1 MKYKSFSDLHRAN
14 STCMICYSLLVII
27 LVACYL
33 IEVIKGSRSI
43 AYFAVFTALAVVPY
57 IICQILFQKQKE
69 SETLKYLIAAGF
81 GIFYLFVIFTTISP
95 VAYVYA
101 IMLAVSLLCYNN
113 NKLIFWYMTA
123 ATIGNIIQVAFLGIN
138 HEISSSDLP
147 NVEIRIFSLI
157 LFTLF
162 LTVSTMVSNAIN
174 KSHLAATNQE
184 KERTSELMNHI
195 LEVADQMSDYIE
207 EVSEKMNELSETAT
221 KTTNSMQEVNQGT
234 VDTVDSIQMQMEKT
248 TEIQQ
253 AIQQVES
260 SSDSITE
267 NISATKEEIHN
278 SKANIDAL
286 IHHVALSNQAN
297 ASVSKELSELSS
309 YTDQMH
315 SIIEL
320 INNVT
325 TQTSLLSLNASI
337 EAARAGEAGRGF
349 AVVASEISN
358 LATQTNDATVSITEL
373 INSISKELSEVVE
386 VIEEMIENAKEQN
399 AAANSTAQ
407 SFTNITKKADQVY
420 EEATKLDELIN
431 GLTSA
436 NEQVIQGIETISAAT
451 EEVTAHSS
459 ETLETSERNSDI
471 TTKTSE
477 IVTSLSQLAEELKAL
492 EH

>member
-14 STCMICYSLLVII
+14 STSMICYCLLVVI

-43 AYFAVFTALAVVPY
+43 AYFSVSTALAVVPY
-57 IICQILFQKQKE
+57 IICQIIFQKDKE
-69 SETLKYLIAAGF
+69 NEALKYLIAAGF

-101 IMLAVSLLCYNN
+101 IILAAGLLCYNN
-113 NKLIFWYMTA
+113 NKLIFCYMTA
-123 ATIGNIIQVAFLGIN
+123 TTIGNIVQVILLGIN
-138 HEISSSDLP
+138 HEISSADLP
-147 NVEIRIFSLI
+147 NIEIRIFSLV

-162 LTVSTMVSNAIN
+162 LTVSTMVSNAI
-174 KSHLAATNQE
+174 SQTHLAATRQE
-184 KERTSELMNHI
+184 KEHTSELMNHI

-207 EVSEKMNELSETAT
+207 EISEKMNELSETAT

-234 VDTVDSIQMQMEKT
+234 MDTVDSIQMQVEKT

-260 SSDSITE
+260 SSNSITE
-267 NISATKEEIHN
+267 NISATQEEITN

-297 ASVSKELSELSS
+297 ASVSKELSELNS
-309 YTDQMH
+309 YTDQMQ

-386 VIEEMIENAKEQN
+386 VIEEMIENTKEQN
-399 AAANSTAQ
+399 AAANNTAQ
-407 SFTNITKKADQVY
+407 SFTNITKKSDQVY
-420 EEATKLDELIN
+420 EEAHKLDELIN

-477 IVTSLSQLAEELKAL
+477 IVTSLSQLAEELKAIKS
-492 EH
+492 